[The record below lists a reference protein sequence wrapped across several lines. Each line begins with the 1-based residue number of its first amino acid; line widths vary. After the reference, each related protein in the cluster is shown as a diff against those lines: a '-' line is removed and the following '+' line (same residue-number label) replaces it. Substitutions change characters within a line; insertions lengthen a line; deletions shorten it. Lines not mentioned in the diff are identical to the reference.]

1 MMTPTHQ
8 HTGRGPTWWAGL
20 GFGALTLICV
30 LIYLTLYSV
39 DFGVPQTASLPW
51 DLFAQPGARD
61 ALISFSEVTVG
72 VLGIALTVVAII
84 VELAANR
91 YTPRITEL
99 FLRDP
104 VNGTVLGFFV
114 VTTVLVVWINLSLH
128 AGSPY
133 PSAMAWAAAG
143 LVSFSLLLILPY
155 FVYVFDFLS
164 PTRVVE
170 RIRRTA
176 TQSLTRM
183 TRKRGSIGR
192 TRTDVIQAIEQLGD
206 VALNSVDKKD
216 KPIALDCLAALSR
229 IVVAHI
235 EQKDQLP
242 ESWFD
247 SAPLVSHDQD
257 FVALHPDMVRALTD
271 RQTWLEMKV
280 LRQYQALFTASVHHL
295 HDVNHMVG
303 IQTRRIAQF
312 SLESND
318 EATLQLAQRFLNTYM
333 RATINSRDVRSA
345 YNLLNEYRILGVV
358 ALEHGKDDL
367 ALQIGEKLKFY
378 GQLAFQSGLA
388 FVLEIVAYDVC
399 TLIEHACE
407 QEATTH
413 DALLALFLDL
423 DREPEGKKGQEASLR
438 GVRKAQVKLAT
449 YYLVRDQE
457 SLARQIYE
465 DMKHEPEERLR
476 SIHHELLEVED
487 PEYWEVVDR
496 GINFDYLPDEQ
507 RATLDLYF
515 GWFRSGVDASASK
528 G

>member
-1 MMTPTHQ
+1 M
-8 HTGRGPTWWAGL
+8 WWAGL
-20 GFGALTLICV
+20 GFGALTLICI
-30 LIYLTLYSV
+30 LLYGTLYIL
-39 DFGVPQTASLPW
+39 DFGVPQTWALPW
-51 DLFAQPGARD
+51 ALFGQEGARD

-104 VNGTVLGFFV
+104 VNGTVLSFFV

-128 AGSPY
+128 AGNPY
-133 PSAMAWAAAG
+133 PSFMAWGAAG
-143 LVSFSLLLILPY
+143 LVSVSLLLILPY

-164 PTRVVE
+164 PTRVVQ
-170 RIRRTA
+170 RIQQTA
-176 TQSLTRM
+176 THSLTRM
-183 TRKRGSIGR
+183 ARKRGSIER
-192 TRTDVIQAIEQLGD
+192 TRTEVIQAIEQLGD

-216 KPIALDCLAALSR
+216 KPIALDCLSALSQ

-235 EQKDQLP
+235 EQKEQLP
-242 ESWFD
+242 QPWFD

-303 IQTRRIAQF
+303 IQTRRIAQL

-318 EATLQLAQRFLNTYM
+318 EASLQLARRFLNTYM
-333 RATINSRDVRSA
+333 RATINGRDVRSA
-345 YNLLNEYRILGVV
+345 YNLLNEYRMLGIV
-358 ALEHGKDDL
+358 ALEHGRDEL
-367 ALQIGEKLKFY
+367 ALEIAEKLQFY

-399 TLIEHACE
+399 TLIEHASE
-407 QEATTH
+407 KEAPNH

-438 GVRKAQVKLAT
+438 GVRKAQIKLAT
-449 YYLVRDQE
+449 YYLVHEKEPR
-457 SLARQIYE
+457 ARQIYE
-465 DMKHEPEERLR
+465 DMKHEKEDRLR
-476 SIHHELLEVED
+476 SIHQELLDVED

-496 GINFDYLPDEQ
+496 GINFDYLSNER
-507 RATLDLYF
+507 RATLGRYF
-515 GWFRSGVDASASK
+515 GWFEPGAHASES
-528 G
+528 